1 VTIVTGPGI
10 YRGLPEGR
18 YHADDALAPELGRS
32 LSQSGAK
39 TLLASHARFAWER
52 EHGRPPKNAYDVGTL
67 AHALIL
73 RRRDERLTIIDAYDW
88 RTKASQAAKAAA
100 YAAGRVPVHR
110 GDLLAASRIARS
122 VRRHP
127 LASAILAEGEAE
139 VSYYW
144 RDPGTGVTC
153 RARVD
158 WLVPGKALVDIKTV
172 GRVGGSEPSSFGRQ
186 CAQLDYPLQAA
197 HYIDGWEAVTGERLP
212 FIHLVVE
219 TEAPHFVLVGQ
230 LFDDAID
237 AGRARMR
244 RALEV
249 YAERESAGDWPQF
262 DHPNTIA
269 DIPVPGWYG
278 RTEGAA

>member
-1 VTIVTGPGI
+1 MTIVTGPGI
-10 YRGLPEGR
+10 YRDLPEGR

-32 LSQSGAK
+32 LSQSAAK

-73 RRRDERLTIIDAYDW
+73 RNADKRIVVIDAYDYK
-88 RTKASQAAKAAA
+88 TKAAQQAKAAA
-100 YAAGRVPVHR
+100 YAEGKVPVHR
-110 GDLLAASRIARS
+110 GQLLDASRIARS

-127 LASAILAEGEAE
+127 MAAQVLAHGEPE

-144 RDPGTGVTC
+144 TDSATGVTC

-278 RTEGAA
+278 RTE

>member
-1 VTIVTGPGI
+1 M
-10 YRGLPEGR
+10 
-18 YHADDALAPELGRS
+18 S
-32 LSQSGAK
+32 FQS
-39 TLLASHARFAWER
+39 
-52 EHGRPPKNAYDVGTL
+52 
-67 AHALIL
+67 
-73 RRRDERLTIIDAYDW
+73 
-88 RTKASQAAKAAA
+88 
-100 YAAGRVPVHR
+100 
-110 GDLLAASRIARS
+110 ASRIARS

-244 RALEV
+244 RALTE
-249 YAERESAGDWPQF
+249 YAERESAGDWPAF
-262 DHPNTIA
+262 DHPNDIA

-278 RTEGAA
+278 RTE

>member
-1 VTIVTGPGI
+1 MTVIVTGPGV
-10 YRGLPEGR
+10 YRDLPEGR
-18 YHADDALAPELGRS
+18 YHADDALTPELGRS

-39 TLLASHARFAWER
+39 TLMSSPARFAWER
-52 EHGRPPKNAYDVGTL
+52 DHGRPPKDAYDVGTL

-73 RRRDERLTIIDAYDW
+73 RRSDPRLTVIDAYDW
-88 RTKASQAAKAAA
+88 RTKAAQTAKAAA
-100 YAAGRVPVHR
+100 YDAGRVPVHR

-122 VRRHP
+122 VRQHP
-127 LASAILAEGEAE
+127 LASAILTEGEAE

-158 WLVPGKALVDIKTV
+158 WLVPGKALVDVKTV
-172 GRVGGSEPSSFGRQ
+172 GRVGGSEPAAFGRQ
-186 CAQLDYPLQAA
+186 CATLDYPLQAA
-197 HYIDGWEAVTGERLP
+197 HYIDGWERLP

-219 TEAPHFVLVGQ
+219 TEPPHFVLVGQ

-237 AGRARMR
+237 AGRSRMR

-262 DHPNTIA
+262 DHPHTIA

-278 RTEGAA
+278 RTEGVA